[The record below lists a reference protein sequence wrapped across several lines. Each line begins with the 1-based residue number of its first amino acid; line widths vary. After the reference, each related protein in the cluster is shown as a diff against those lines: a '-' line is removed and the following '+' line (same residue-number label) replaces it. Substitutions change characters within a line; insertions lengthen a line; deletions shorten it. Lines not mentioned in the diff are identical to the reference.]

1 MTPSAGGS
9 YAEQML
15 FRATLILACLI
26 TAPFLGCGGCAGK
39 SSGTQ
44 AERLTPAVDGGAHND
59 GGAHADSQAELEEL
73 QPLDRH
79 LFLAAGTLDEGNRY
93 ASTVMVTAYEPMPQT
108 ICSGILLNPR
118 LVLTAGHC
126 VCPKRQDPSAGVEG
140 GLLIDPTA
148 CAKIAAVTTVSYE
161 PAKAQHKSN
170 ARTRVYEGEVR
181 PHRELRIV
189 LDAQATV
196 VSNHAD
202 LAVIT
207 LDEPVEG
214 PVPTITLA
222 DSEPQANEALVMAG
236 YGHDKRFGGI
246 FGARYFRKNT
256 VTKVPTPFTGRL
268 LFEQHGT
275 FLYNGFPGGPCFR
288 EDGSS
293 RWLAGISSIG
303 TDKELSLT
311 STHFHRDWLRA
322 EMQEPGQKRK

>member
-1 MTPSAGGS
+1 MALQAKRALLFLIICLFIALSLGWYKWS
-9 YAEQML
+9 EKML
-15 FRATLILACLI
+15 
-26 TAPFLGCGGCAGK
+26 
-39 SSGTQ
+39 GTQ
-44 AERLTPAVDGGAHND
+44 ADRLTSAVDGGAHND
-59 GGAHADSQAELEEL
+59 GGTRDISQAEIEEL

-79 LFLAAGTLDEGNRY
+79 RFLAAGTLDESNRY

-126 VCPKRQDPSAGVEG
+126 VCPKRQDPSAGVES
-140 GLLIDPTA
+140 GLLIDPSV

-181 PHRELRIV
+181 PHQELRIV

-202 LAVIT
+202 LAVIV
-207 LDEPVEG
+207 LDEPVESS
-214 PVPTITLA
+214 VPTITLA
-222 DSEPQANEALVMAG
+222 DSELQVDEALVMAG
-236 YGHDKRFGGI
+236 YGHDKRFGGV

-256 VTKVPTPFTGRL
+256 VTKIPTPFTGRL
-268 LFEQHGT
+268 LFEQQGAY
-275 FLYNGFPGGPCFR
+275 LYNGFPGGPCFR
-288 EDGSS
+288 ENGSTRS
-293 RWLAGISSIG
+293 LAGISSIG

-311 STHFHRDWLRA
+311 STHFHRNWLQA
-322 EMQEPGQKRK
+322 EMQEAKQQRK

>member
-1 MTPSAGGS
+1 
-9 YAEQML
+9 ML
-15 FRATLILACLI
+15 L
-26 TAPFLGCGGCAGK
+26 LGCDRCSEK
-39 SSGTQ
+39 LPGTQ
-44 AERLTPAVDGGAHND
+44 AERLTSAMDGGAHGD
-59 GGAHADSQAELEEL
+59 EL

-79 LFLAAGTLDEGNRY
+79 HFLAAGTLDEGNRY

-126 VCPKRQDPSAGVEG
+126 VCPKRKEPSTGVDG
-140 GLLIDPTA
+140 GFLIEPSV
-148 CAKIAAVTTVSYE
+148 CAKSAAVTTVSYE

-181 PHRELRIV
+181 PHQELRIV

-202 LAVIT
+202 LAVIS
-207 LDEPVEG
+207 LDQPVEG
-214 PVPTITLA
+214 SVPTLTLA
-222 DSEPQANEALVMAG
+222 DSELQANEALVMAG

-268 LFEQHGT
+268 LFEQHGAH
-275 FLYNGFPGGPCFR
+275 LYNGFPGGPCFR
-288 EDGSS
+288 EEGRS

-311 STHFHRDWLRA
+311 STHFHRAWLQA
-322 EMQEPGQKRK
+322 ELQESGQQRK